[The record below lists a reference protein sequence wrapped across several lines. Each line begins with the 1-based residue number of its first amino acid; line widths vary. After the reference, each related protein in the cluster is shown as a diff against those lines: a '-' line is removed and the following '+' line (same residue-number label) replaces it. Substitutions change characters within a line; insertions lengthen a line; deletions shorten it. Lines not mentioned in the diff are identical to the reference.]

1 MFLNI
6 LILVVGLVTLILGGE
21 VLVKAASKLALRFN
35 ISPLVVGLTV
45 VAFGTSAPELLVSL
59 NSALKGSPDF
69 ALGNVVGS
77 NISNLTLVLGL
88 AALAGLIP
96 IKKDSARRD
105 WPITLFSSLLLYVF
119 CYDLL
124 ISSIEGIIL
133 FALLLLYLF
142 MLIRATKK
150 ENRAEDSLE
159 KPKDANTRWHIT
171 KDDFQMCFGIL
182 CLYFGADWFIEGA
195 QTIAENAG
203 VSQRVIGLTVLALGT
218 SLPELFTSVIAA
230 RKGETDLALGNLLGS
245 NIFNIFS
252 IIGITAIIKPL
263 AVNAEI
269 LHTDFAWMLGIT
281 LLILPLMIF
290 RKRLGTPSGIILLLA
305 YSSYIFFLLK

>member
-6 LILVVGLVTLILGGE
+6 LILIVGLITLILGGE
-21 VLVKAASKLALRFN
+21 VLVKASSKLALRFN

-59 NSALKGSPDF
+59 NSALKGAPDF

-77 NISNLTLVLGL
+77 NISNLALVLGL
-88 AALAGLIP
+88 ASIVGFIP

-105 WPITLFSSLLLYVF
+105 WPVTFFSSILLYVF
-119 CYDLL
+119 AFDGL

-133 FALLLLYLF
+133 FTLLILYLW
-142 MLIRATKK
+142 MLMRATKR
-150 ENRAEDSLE
+150 ENRNEDKTE
-159 KPKDANTRWHIT
+159 QPKDANTKWHIT
-171 KDDFQMCFGIL
+171 NDIFQMCFGIV

-203 VSQRVIGLTVLALGT
+203 VSQRVIGLTILALGT

-252 IIGITAIIKPL
+252 IVGITAIIKPL
-263 AVNAEI
+263 EVNAEI
-269 LHTDFAWMLGIT
+269 LHTDFPWMLGIT

-290 RKRLGTPSGIILLLA
+290 RKRLGTPSGIILLVA